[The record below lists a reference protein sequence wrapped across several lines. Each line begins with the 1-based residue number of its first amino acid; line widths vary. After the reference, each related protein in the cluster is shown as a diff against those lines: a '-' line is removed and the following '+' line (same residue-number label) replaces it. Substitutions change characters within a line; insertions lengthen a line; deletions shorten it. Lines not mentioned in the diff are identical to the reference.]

1 MVEKL
6 MRYFEALQS
15 KRQSMIITLEYNK
28 TFGWV
33 LEIWHRDSNTKIF
46 YSDNCSLNLTCAMGY
61 VALEDW
67 AIEFDDLRDIGSN
80 M

>member
-15 KRQSMIITLEYNK
+15 ERQSMILTLERNK

-46 YSDNCSLNLTCAMGY
+46 YSDNHSLDLTCAMGY

-67 AIEFDDLRDIGSN
+67 ASEFDDLCNIEPN

>member
-1 MVEKL
+1 

-15 KRQSMIITLEYNK
+15 KRLSMIITLEYNK

-46 YSDNCSLNLTCAMGY
+46 YSDNRSLDLTCAMGY

-67 AIEFDDLRDIGSN
+67 ASEFNDLCDIELN